1 MCSVKA
7 NVGGQNGKRFIGIDK
22 IKPFV
27 VLVNV
32 VKGIGDRVWVD
43 GVVVIVLVA
52 SDERDKQKE
61 VKQLVHSMF

>member
-7 NVGGQNGKRFIGIDK
+7 NVGGQNGKRFIGIDQV
-22 IKPFV
+22 KPFV

-32 VKGIGDRVWVD
+32 VKGIRDRVWID